1 MTQPTESA
9 LPEQGI
15 HIGKA
20 STRQDLGVGY
30 SVIPEY
36 TQDTANTSQ
45 VEGVE
50 SFIPSPCVNAV
61 QQCADDTGLNHT
73 PVYLRR
79 EA

>member
-1 MTQPTESA
+1 MIQPTESA
-9 LPEQGI
+9 LPEQSV
-15 HIGKA
+15 HTGKA

-50 SFIPSPCVNAV
+50 LS
-61 QQCADDTGLNHT
+61 
-73 PVYLRR
+73 YLVHV
-79 EA
+79 ALPYSSVLMTQV